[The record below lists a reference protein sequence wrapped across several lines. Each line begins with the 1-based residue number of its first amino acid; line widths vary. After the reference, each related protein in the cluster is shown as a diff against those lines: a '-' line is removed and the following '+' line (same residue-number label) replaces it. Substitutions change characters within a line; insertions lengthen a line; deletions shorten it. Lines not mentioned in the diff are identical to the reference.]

1 MPQRLVV
8 AMTVSFG
15 PGMSSHGAVTTR
27 LVVYKT
33 AALPT
38 ELHRREIPSMV
49 ADPPTHRVSV
59 QPAQVDVGGL
69 GGLDADAAVDG
80 QNAVR
85 AGDDG
90 A

>member
-1 MPQRLVV
+1 
-8 AMTVSFG
+8 
-15 PGMSSHGAVTTR
+15 
-27 LVVYKT
+27 
-33 AALPT
+33 
-38 ELHRREIPSMV
+38 MV

-59 QPAQVDVGGL
+59 QSAQVGVGGL

-80 QNAVR
+80 LNAVG